1 MVAIDHN
8 RWRDQ
13 QLGGFAGATSTDI
26 LAQEQVM
33 LNFVKKHSNICWKWL
48 GNDTNFK
55 RICQQQFCIDTIN
68 AQGVILFGK
77 RLNQMTTKNL
87 IIKIREITQDVSY
100 AYVAINRY
108 EITLHDLDFELP
120 NSIEDSLDTVMKYC
134 DTQFERLHTFDQV
147 DGNHMVAA
155 HPMDCYG
162 LCKL

>member
-1 MVAIDHN
+1 MVAFDHN

-13 QLGGFAGATSTDI
+13 QLSGFAGATSTDI

-33 LNFVKKHSNICWKWL
+33 LNFVKKYSNICWKWL

-55 RICQQQFCIDTIN
+55 TICQQQFCIDTIN

-77 RLNQMTTKNL
+77 RLNQMTTENL
-87 IIKIREITQDVSY
+87 ITKIREITQDVSY

-120 NSIEDSLDTVMKYC
+120 NSIEDSLDAVMKYC
-134 DTQFERLHTFDQV
+134 DTRFERLHIFDQV